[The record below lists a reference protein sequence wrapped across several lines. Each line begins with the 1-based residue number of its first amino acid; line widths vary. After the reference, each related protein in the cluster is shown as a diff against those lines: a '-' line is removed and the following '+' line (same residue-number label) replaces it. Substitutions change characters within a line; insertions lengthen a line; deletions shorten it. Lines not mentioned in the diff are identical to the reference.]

1 MPEVIRLRRVLQF
14 LELVE
19 RVHRFVA
26 EELEELTMEIVR
38 SALGGDGHDASRA
51 LPELCRDLSRVYC
64 KFPNRR
70 LAGDRDGFLN
80 ALNVHGEVFGVFEAD
95 GERDVLDFL
104 GCKPGQL
111 GPEVVASR
119 WNAAETVPP
128 VLFRHDRS
136 DDATFGIRHRNG
148 HTRQNAAL
156 RIGDDTGDDGI

>member
-38 SALGGDGHDASRA
+38 SALGGDGHDAPRA

-70 LAGDRDGFLN
+70 LGNVLALLAADRRGVRESIHQVAGGAGRNSRADVDG
-80 ALNVHGEVFGVFEAD
+80 AS
-95 GERDVLDFL
+95 
-104 GCKPGQL
+104 L
-111 GPEVVASR
+111 GPGR
-119 WNAAETVPP
+119 IDPCP
-128 VLFRHDRS
+128 
-136 DDATFGIRHRNG
+136 
-148 HTRQNAAL
+148 RQQQ
-156 RIGDDTGDDGI
+156 